1 MNINRNLKILDIV
14 PLPSYNYNDGG
25 AINFLNRSKYLKSK
39 SHSIDF
45 IIFKEKN
52 QNTEYLENNFE
63 NSLIIKLKLKH
74 KLTSFIKSIFSNKPY
89 TFFRHNLSKTE
100 RNDLNNFI
108 QKEKYDIII
117 FETIH
122 SYPLYIELK
131 DKIESTPIVY
141 FAHNI
146 DYLDILNAS
155 NISNLLKKIFF
166 KIESIKDKRIEY
178 NFIRNFKL
186 IFSVSPKD
194 MEIIRKINK
203 EAKISFCPA
212 IIDLQPLNQSES
224 RYSLDKYSNYKY
236 RILFTGNLHYPS
248 NINAVQWFTKYVIPI
263 LNEKIDFCF
272 MIVGRNP
279 SKEVI
284 KLQHMFNNIF
294 IFADVES
301 LHPFYK
307 IADLVV
313 IPLFNNAGVK
323 IKLIEALKYQK
334 KVVSRPEGV
343 YGSGLSE
350 IIPSGDTP
358 EEFAK
363 KCVEVLDNNINY
375 NEILDIFNK
384 IYNNDLIIEKFETN
398 IKEFLSFQ

>member
-1 MNINRNLKILDIV
+1 
-14 PLPSYNYNDGG
+14 
-25 AINFLNRSKYLKSK
+25 
-39 SHSIDF
+39 
-45 IIFKEKN
+45 
-52 QNTEYLENNFE
+52 
-63 NSLIIKLKLKH
+63 
-74 KLTSFIKSIFSNKPY
+74 
-89 TFFRHNLSKTE
+89 
-100 RNDLNNFI
+100 
-108 QKEKYDIII
+108 
-117 FETIH
+117 
-122 SYPLYIELK
+122 
-131 DKIESTPIVY
+131 
-141 FAHNI
+141 
-146 DYLDILNAS
+146 
-155 NISNLLKKIFF
+155 
-166 KIESIKDKRIEY
+166 
-178 NFIRNFKL
+178 
-186 IFSVSPKD
+186 
-194 MEIIRKINK
+194 
-203 EAKISFCPA
+203 
-212 IIDLQPLNQSES
+212 
-224 RYSLDKYSNYKY
+224 
-236 RILFTGNLHYPS
+236 
-248 NINAVQWFTKYVIPI
+248 
-263 LNEKIDFCF
+263 